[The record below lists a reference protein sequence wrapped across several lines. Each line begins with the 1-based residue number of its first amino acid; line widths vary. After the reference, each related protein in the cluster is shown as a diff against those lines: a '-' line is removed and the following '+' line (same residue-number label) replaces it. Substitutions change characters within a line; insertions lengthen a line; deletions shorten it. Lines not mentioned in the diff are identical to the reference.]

1 MWVGT
6 GDVEALARGAAELAS
21 FATAPEKLLG
31 VETLQVAFELGRA
44 GADELLP
51 PGLHP
56 TRPPVV
62 TWLVQRAPES
72 PWGPFAL
79 AQCRVECRSGLRP
92 RGFLRGGVIDNDAA
106 RAALAARWGY
116 GLALGEPRLAR
127 RYDEIRARVSL
138 GGAAA
143 LELALRDPMPL
154 RNADAYYVASVHLAH
169 TPLGLR
175 LVQVDPDFD
184 VSRAERGR
192 PLVDHFDAGAWGCG
206 GARLSAPISGSFTV
220 ADVTLPSLRYACR
233 PDVLAFVGTE
243 RVDRVSPGP

>member
-1 MWVGT
+1 MLVGA
-6 GDVEALARGAAELAS
+6 GDPDVLARGAAAITG

-31 VETLQVAFELGRA
+31 VETLQIAFEVERA

-62 TWLVQRAPES
+62 TWLVQRVPES

-79 AQCRVECRSGLRP
+79 AQCRIECRSGLRP

-116 GLALGEPRLAR
+116 ALALGEPRLAR
-127 RYDEIRARVSL
+127 SYDEIRASVAL
-138 GGAAA
+138 GGAPV

-169 TPLGLR
+169 TPRGLR

-184 VSRAERGR
+184 VARAERGR
-192 PLVDHFDAGAWGCG
+192 PLVDRFDAEAWDCTGL
-206 GARLSAPISGSFTV
+206 RPSAPVSGSFSI
-220 ADVTLPSLRYACR
+220 ADVTLPSLRYVSR
-233 PDVLAFVGTE
+233 PEVPAFLGTE
-243 RVDRVSPGP
+243 RVDSSI

>member
-1 MWVGT
+1 MLVGT
-6 GDVEALARGAAELAS
+6 GDPEALARAAATLAG
-21 FATAPEKLLG
+21 FDTAPEKLLG
-31 VETLQVAFELGRA
+31 VETLQIAFEVERA
-44 GADELLP
+44 GADALLP

-56 TRPPVV
+56 TRPPVL
-62 TWLVQRAPES
+62 TWLVQRVPES

-79 AQCRVECRSGLRP
+79 AQCRIECRSGLRP

-116 GLALGEPRLAR
+116 ALALGEPRLAR
-127 RYDEIRARVSL
+127 SYDEIRARVAA
-138 GGAAA
+138 GGAPV

-169 TPLGLR
+169 TPRGLR

-184 VSRAERGR
+184 IARAERGR
-192 PLVDHFDAGAWGCG
+192 PLVDRFDAEAWGCA
-206 GARLSAPISGSFTV
+206 GARPSAPVSGSFSI

-233 PDVLAFVGTE
+233 PDVLAFLGTE
-243 RVDRVSPGP
+243 RVGG